1 MPIDNTLYDRLAET
15 WWDENK
21 VLNILRT
28 WVNPARFGYSREVL
42 ERLKVDPRG
51 KETLDVGCGGGLL
64 AEEFARLGCRV
75 TGIDPSEL
83 SIATARVHAQRQ
95 GLAIDYQVGFGEDLP
110 FADESFDIVYC
121 CDVLEHVSNLEAV
134 TVEIA
139 RVLKPGGIFFY
150 DTINRTWISN
160 LITIKLLQEWKATR
174 VMPPNI
180 HDWQMFIKP
189 RELLGVMRRR
199 ALVPQEMVGMGPHAN
214 LADFIELIYTRIR
227 GEFSFK
233 DAGTKIKMG
242 KVRNKWNLYMGY
254 ALKASNSV

>member
-28 WVNPARFGYSREVL
+28 WVNPGRFGYSQEVL
-42 ERLKVDPRG
+42 QRLKVDPRG

-64 AEEFARLGCRV
+64 AEEFARLECRV

-83 SIATARVHAQRQ
+83 SIAAARVHAEQQ
-95 GLAIDYQVGFGEDLP
+95 GLAIDYQVGFGEDMP

-134 TVEIA
+134 TAEIA

-150 DTINRTWISN
+150 DTINRTWISY
-160 LITIKLLQEWKATR
+160 LITIKLLQEWKVTR

-199 ALVPQEMVGMGPHAN
+199 GLVPQEMVGMVPHAN
-214 LADFIELIYTRIR
+214 LGDFIELIYTRMR
-227 GEFSFK
+227 SEFSFK

-242 KVRNKWNLYMGY
+242 KVRNKSNLYLGY
-254 ALKASNSV
+254 ALKASTSL